1 MAETGVTPGMPG
13 TRERILDVAL
23 ELFGEQGY
31 GGTSLRQIADRL
43 GFTKAALYYHFR
55 SKEEIAKELIRRIDV
70 VIGDVYEAIEA
81 VIDDPGDEAAF
92 DRLIDVTLEQRPL
105 LVAWDRNQPVFTAM
119 VGADA
124 DLVHEAERTEQ
135 FDALLG
141 ARSGLDVAERVRLAC
156 VLGALLGPLLMMST
170 FFRDVPTE
178 HLRPLVRERIEHL
191 LRS

>member
-1 MAETGVTPGMPG
+1 MAETVVTPG

-23 ELFGEQGY
+23 EMFGEQGY
-31 GGTSLRQIADRL
+31 GGTSLRQIAGRL

-70 VIGDVYEAIEA
+70 VIGDVYEAIESA
-81 VIDDPGDEAAF
+81 IDDPGDEAAF

-105 LVAWDRNQPVFTAM
+105 LVAWDRNQPVFAAM
-119 VGADA
+119 VGADG
-124 DLVHEAERTEQ
+124 DLVHEGERTEQ
-135 FDALLG
+135 FEGLLG
-141 ARSGLDVAERVRLAC
+141 ARSALDVEQRVRLAC
-156 VLGALLGPLLMMST
+156 ALGALLGPLLMMST

-178 HLRPLVRERIEHL
+178 QLRPLVRERVEHL